1 MTSKSSH
8 QAKQQI
14 TEGDA
19 VQTLYV
25 EVPYAS
31 FRKSYA
37 RSFAETYPLPPP
49 ATVYGML
56 LSLVGERFRR
66 RHAGVRL
73 AFAYKCRKQNLR
85 CEEACLP
92 HVATTLR
99 KLSRF
104 KYGTI
109 STEAKRKTLKPDF
122 IETLCGIEF
131 LCWVDSSNEAARVTG
146 SEDDDSGKANVL
158 TLEERIVAALESPTS
173 VKRYGVLSLGLSDDA
188 VNDVRLCPTIKDN
201 WHRLFPRNTGMME
214 LPVWVDHVG
223 AAQTRWRRYEL
234 EQQAITSPSG
244 PDGDKWQWTEIVA
257 PS

>member
-1 MTSKSSH
+1 M
-8 QAKQQI
+8 
-14 TEGDA
+14 
-19 VQTLYV
+19 QTLYV

-73 AFAYKCRKQNLR
+73 AFAYKCRKQNER
-85 CEEACLP
+85 CEEVCLP
-92 HVATTLR
+92 RVATTLR

-104 KYGTI
+104 KYGV
-109 STEAKRKTLKPDF
+109 SGKGGSKPDF

-131 LCWVDSSNEAARVTG
+131 LCWVDSANEDGGRTVEADAG
-146 SEDDDSGKANVL
+146 SERASAQ
-158 TLEERIVAALESPTS
+158 TLEERIVAALASPAS
-173 VKRYGVLSLGLSDDA
+173 VERYGVLSLGLSDDA
-188 VNDVRLCPTIKDN
+188 VNDVRLCPAVKGH
-201 WHRLFPRNTGMME
+201 WHRLFPRNTGTME

-223 AAQTRWRRYEL
+223 AAKTRWRRYEL
-234 EQQAITSPSG
+234 EQPATTSPSG
-244 PDGDKWQWTEIVA
+244 PDGDEWQWTEIVA